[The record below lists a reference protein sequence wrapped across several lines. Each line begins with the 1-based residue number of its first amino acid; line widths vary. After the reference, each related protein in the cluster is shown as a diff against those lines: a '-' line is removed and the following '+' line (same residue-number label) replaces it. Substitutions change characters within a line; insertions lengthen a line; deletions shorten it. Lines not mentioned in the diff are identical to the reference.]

1 MPLAGETSRAPENM
15 VNLFVRVPV
24 RLDTSTAAHA
34 VGETENDVFVVNV
47 TFCLVAS
54 VLLTLVLVEAE
65 RNAAHGHMLADA
77 EIAVGR
83 TLIWTPPTPTH
94 LR

>member
-1 MPLAGETSRAPENM
+1 M
-15 VNLFVRVPV
+15 
-24 RLDTSTAAHA
+24 
-34 VGETENDVFVVNV
+34 ENDVFVVNV

-65 RNAAHGHMLADA
+65 IDASPGHLLASA
-77 EIAVGR
+77 EIAAGKTSTALAPAR
-83 TLIWTPPTPTH
+83 SQ

>member
-1 MPLAGETSRAPENM
+1 LYARKFAGYWRITPGR
-15 VNLFVRVPV
+15 
-24 RLDTSTAAHA
+24 
-34 VGETENDVFVVNV
+34 GGTENDVFVVNV

-65 RNAAHGHMLADA
+65 IDASHGHLLAAA
-77 EIAVGR
+77 EIASGR
-83 TLIWTPPTPTH
+83 PSVWTSPAQAAAASH